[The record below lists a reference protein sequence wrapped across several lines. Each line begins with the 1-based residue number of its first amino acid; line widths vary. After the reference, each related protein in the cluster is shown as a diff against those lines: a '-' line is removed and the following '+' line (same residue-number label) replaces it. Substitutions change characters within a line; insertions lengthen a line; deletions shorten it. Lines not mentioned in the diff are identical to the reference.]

1 MANESPNNREI
12 MPLNQDISSIYCI
25 HPSDASTTQL
35 VSTKFSGV
43 GFHNWKCSM
52 MLSLS
57 AKNKLGFVNGTIP
70 EPDITSTDHKLWA
83 GCNDLIISWLLF
95 NLDETIAKSVLFMR
109 TAQEI
114 WDDLEGRYGYA
125 SMAHNFYLEQ
135 QLLDINQGSDSVS
148 EIKQQQEDQILLQ
161 FMMKLNENFTTV
173 YGNILMMHP
182 LPNLSQAYRVFIQEE
197 RHKEMSQLTN
207 QTETMAFYADRKR
220 FNTQRNFNT
229 KPNATEFP
237 GMNNVGNYIGN
248 TVPNSF
254 NRKGAKPY
262 YCNHDKIPGH
272 SMERCFKL
280 HGYPPGFQAKNDTRK
295 FAALSQHTLEGNG
308 NDPEGNV
315 SNSDNC
321 PTVPLEQYNQ
331 LKELY
336 NK

>member
-1 MANESPNNREI
+1 
-12 MPLNQDISSIYCI
+12 
-25 HPSDASTTQL
+25 
-35 VSTKFSGV
+35 
-43 GFHNWKCSM
+43 
-52 MLSLS
+52 
-57 AKNKLGFVNGTIP
+57 
-70 EPDITSTDHKLWA
+70 
-83 GCNDLIISWLLF
+83 
-95 NLDETIAKSVLFMR
+95 MR

-125 SMAHNFYLEQ
+125 SMAQIFCLEQ
-135 QLLDINQGSDSVS
+135 QLLDIKQGSDSVS
-148 EIKQQQEDQILLQ
+148 EFFTKIKTIWDGISDANPLPHCTCTNCTCDLSKRIKQQQEDQRLLQ
-161 FMMKLNENFTTV
+161 FMMKLNKNFATV
-173 YGNILMMHP
+173 RGNILMMLP
-182 LPNLSQAYRVFIQEE
+182 LPNLSQAYRVFILEE

-237 GMNNVGNYIGN
+237 RMNNVGNYVGN
-248 TVPNSF
+248 IVPNSF

-262 YCNHDKIPGH
+262 YFCNHCKILGH

-295 FAALSQHTLEGNG
+295 FAALSQHTLEANG

-331 LKELY
+331 LMELY
-336 NK
+336 NKQSNVASTSTEPKHALLAGRRKEVSPKKDSRADHIIRGATDGRRDAVIE